1 MVNRSKHPPNV
12 WHVRFGRLRS
22 RQAPIGAL
30 PRYAPTRIYGTGA
43 APRVSPNAITISRF
57 ITQTRDYADV
67 ARYDATDLPLEALI
81 VINYDTTIVFGW
93 LASRGFW
100 LWQQFVKWNH
110 PRATTA
116 RAYNSFPAP
125 ELSRTDRERLE
136 TAAHTVLTSR
146 AHFLD
151 GTLADLYSN
160 TPPQLQW
167 AHNELDALTDELLGI
182 ANCDDQ
188 SAIAVLA
195 NVYEALAF

>member
-1 MVNRSKHPPNV
+1 M
-12 WHVRFGRLRS
+12 RFGGLRS
-22 RQAPIGAL
+22 RQTPLGAL
-30 PRYAPTRIYGTGA
+30 PRYTPTRTYGIGA
-43 APRVSPNAITISRF
+43 EQKVPPNAITISRL
-57 ITQTRDYADV
+57 ITQTRNYADV

-81 VINYDTTIVFGW
+81 VINDDTTIVFGW

-100 LWQQFVKWNH
+100 LWQQFVKNAH

-125 ELSRTDRERLE
+125 ELNRTNRERLE

-151 GTLADLYSN
+151 GALADLYSN

-167 AHNELDALTDELLGI
+167 AHNELDVLTDELLGI
-182 ANCDDQ
+182 ADCGDQ

-195 NVYEALAF
+195 NAYEALAS